1 MHLDD
6 GTRLDIIDG
15 DDVIQEDGSVLGWR
29 EYEIPEGKQSDS
41 ITVKARLF
49 RIKQIMFQD
58 GSTFKRNVESGEKT
72 EVFFSLHRNNNYICL
87 KGTSSTDVY
96 QAQAELAFG
105 KVDMHG
111 TVRVTAPEWAN
122 VWVDWEA
129 LEKMDI
135 INSWN
140 LYQNG
145 QLINT
150 HGTEEMRAVDK
161 EGMVYELVLPRMD
174 NVEGLTL
181 VPEYSKSGEHPD
193 EAISIEKNVK

>member
-1 MHLDD
+1 M
-6 GTRLDIIDG
+6 
-15 DDVIQEDGSVLGWR
+15 
-29 EYEIPEGKQSDS
+29 
-41 ITVKARLF
+41 
-49 RIKQIMFQD
+49 
-58 GSTFKRNVESGEKT
+58 
-72 EVFFSLHRNNNYICL
+72 
-87 KGTSSTDVY
+87 
-96 QAQAELAFG
+96 G

-111 TVRVTAPEWAN
+111 TVRVTTPEWAN
-122 VWVDWEA
+122 VWGNWEA

-145 QLINT
+145 QLINA
-150 HGTEEMRAVDK
+150 HGTEGMSAVDK

-193 EAISIEKNVK
+193 EAISIGKIVK